1 MSPHR
6 EELISKT
13 SPNPNFRGYPSPHI
27 LGALTTT
34 TTTILDIPSP
44 HPIAPRKKTRR
55 EAKDP
60 HLDHVWN
67 SLVNGNVYLDLSV
80 ASRLSFRSI
89 HNGDVQNIVSV
100 SPTLFCTLF

>member
-1 MSPHR
+1 MYR
-6 EELISKT
+6 
-13 SPNPNFRGYPSPHI
+13 I
-27 LGALTTT
+27 LALTTT
-34 TTTILDIPSP
+34 TTTRTTTTTLDIPPPSQ
-44 HPIAPRKKTRR
+44 PIAPRKKTRR

-89 HNGDVQNIVSV
+89 HNGDVQHILS
-100 SPTLFCTLF
+100 